1 MTQDT
6 LNLAGEW
13 WWNDFDGQG
22 VGIYFVRV
30 SGRDGKTE
38 GLGLGK
44 DDFAWHET
52 TQGPV
57 WVKNGTVLMD
67 ERVVITYSEICLIY
81 HVWNWML

>member
-6 LNLAGEW
+6 LDLAGEW

-22 VGIYFVRV
+22 VGVDFVRV
-30 SGRDGKTE
+30 SGRDGETE

-57 WVKNGTVLMD
+57 RVKNGTVLMG
-67 ERVVITYSEICLIY
+67 ERVVIT
-81 HVWNWML
+81 